1 MRTFLIAFAFFAAPH
16 LAAAAPAAA
25 VSELVSFNAGAGAQL
40 STHPARYSFV
50 DVYQLTVAGPIAGPA
65 PLETAPEAVRVATAQ
80 AQPAEPRFLISPVRQ
95 PEKWLLALAGLALCG
110 WVAHRRLAHAL

>member
-1 MRTFLIAFAFFAAPH
+1 MRTFLIAFAF
-16 LAAAAPAAA
+16 LAAHSAPAVAA
-25 VSELVSFNAGAGAQL
+25 SEPVSFNAGTAAQS

-50 DVYQLTVAGPIAGPA
+50 DVYRLTLAGPIAGPA
-65 PLETAPEAVRVATAQ
+65 PLETAPDVPLRVATAQ